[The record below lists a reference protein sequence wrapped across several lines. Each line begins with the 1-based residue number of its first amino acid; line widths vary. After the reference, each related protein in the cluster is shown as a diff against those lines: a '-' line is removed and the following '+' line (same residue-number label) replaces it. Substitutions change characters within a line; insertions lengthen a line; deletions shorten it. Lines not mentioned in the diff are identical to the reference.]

1 MLRLIAALLLLLAI
15 IWLTLSLLAKIKRLL
30 SNSISPTSTPQ
41 EKQQSQEKS
50 QPNPRIHTAQDSQE
64 ASHDLVAC
72 AHCRIFLPIEEG
84 IRYQGQY
91 YCSKSCLPE

>member
-30 SNSISPTSTPQ
+30 SSSISSTSTPQ
-41 EKQQSQEKS
+41 EKQKAQEKS

>member
-30 SNSISPTSTPQ
+30 SSSISSTST
-41 EKQQSQEKS
+41 SQEKS
-50 QPNPRIHTAQDSQE
+50 QPNPRIHTTQDSQE

>member
-30 SNSISPTSTPQ
+30 SSSISSTSTPQ
-41 EKQQSQEKS
+41 EKAQEKS